1 MNEKVKQFYDDAP
14 EREWG
19 RLEKH
24 PFEFRLTS
32 WMLEKHIKP
41 GDRVL
46 DVGGGPGRY
55 AIHFARMGCE
65 VTLVDLS
72 DGNIALAKQ
81 KAAEAGVN
89 IEAYA
94 CDCLRLDELN
104 LGMYD
109 HVLLM
114 GPLYHL
120 PQEADRVMAVDKAMA
135 HLKPGGLL
143 CASFILLGSGLIADL
158 KRGGNI
164 VNDMSNPETRGLV
177 DDMLA
182 NRPYTGGAFS
192 TACFYPPNRIKGFM
206 EGFGLETKHLFG
218 QEGILAPNEFDIL
231 QRDEAEIECWID
243 VAKRLLEVPELL
255 AWSEHAMYIG
265 QKQGGSDQ

>member
-1 MNEKVKQFYDDAP
+1 MNDRVKKFYDDNP
-14 EREWG
+14 QGEWE

-24 PFEFRLTS
+24 PIEFRLTS
-32 WMLEKHIKP
+32 WMLEKHIRP

-55 AIHFARMGCE
+55 AIHFAKMGCD

-72 DGNIALAKQ
+72 GGNIALAKR
-81 KAAEAGVN
+81 KAEEAGVKL
-89 IEAYA
+89 EAVA
-94 CDCLRLDELN
+94 CDCLKLDGLN

-120 PQEADRVMAVDKAMA
+120 PQEADRVTAVKKALA
-135 HLKPGGLL
+135 HLKPGGNL
-143 CASFILLGSGLIADL
+143 CASFILLASGLIRDL
-158 KRGGNI
+158 KVGGCI
-164 VNDMSNPETRGLV
+164 VEDMSNSATKGLV
-177 DDMLA
+177 DDIVA
-182 NRPYTGGAFS
+182 GRPYTGDAFS
-192 TACFYPPNRIKGFM
+192 TVCFYPPAGIRSLM
-206 EGFGLETKHLFG
+206 EGFGLETLHLFG

-231 QRDEAEIECWID
+231 RRDPAEIECWID
-243 VAKRLLEVPELL
+243 VAKRLIEVPEML

-265 QKQGGSDQ
+265 RKQEGNDG